1 MTSLKNRDTES
12 ESDVQSTGAMVK
24 VLKEEWEVSLVLVE
38 MNEQANKQTTNERWM
53 LSMNL

>member
-24 VLKEEWEVSLVLVE
+24 VLKEEWEGELGACGDERTS
-38 MNEQANKQTTNERWM
+38 KQTN
-53 LSMNL
+53 NK